1 MKNEDD
7 ILAPV
12 ATISRHRINIDGK
25 GISTLVTFYGCP
37 LRCQYCLNDYMQQV
51 PDNVKQIS
59 IAELNKRT
67 EKDYLYYLAT
77 GGGVTF
83 GGGEPALR
91 SRFIV
96 AFKQKCAQDYNVRIE
111 TSLYVPEEHIKNL
124 IPFIDE
130 WIIDIK
136 SLNEGTY
143 QQYTQGFLSVAYTNL
158 VLLAKQI
165 NPKKILIRLPLI
177 DNYNTE
183 EDRKQSIVKL
193 KQLGLYRFDLFTY
206 KHYRQ

>member
-1 MKNEDD
+1 MEKESD

-12 ATISRHRINIDGK
+12 ATISRHRINIDGE

-91 SRFIV
+91 SSFIV
-96 AFKQKCAQDYNVRIE
+96 AFKQQYAQNYNVRIE
-111 TSLYVPEEHIKNL
+111 TSLYVPEEHIRNL

-136 SLNEGTY
+136 SLNENTY
-143 QQYTQGFLSVAYTNL
+143 QQYTQGTLSVAYTNL
-158 VLLAKQI
+158 ALLAQQV
-165 NPKKILIRLPLI
+165 NPEKILVRLPLI
-177 DNYNTE
+177 DKYNTDE
-183 EDRKQSIVKL
+183 ERQQSIVKL
-193 KQLGLYRFDLFTY
+193 KQLGLFRFDLFTY
-206 KHYRQ
+206 KHHRL

>member
-1 MKNEDD
+1 M
-7 ILAPV
+7 
-12 ATISRHRINIDGK
+12 
-25 GISTLVTFYGCP
+25 
-37 LRCQYCLNDYMQQV
+37 
-51 PDNVKQIS
+51 
-59 IAELNKRT
+59 
-67 EKDYLYYLAT
+67 
-77 GGGVTF
+77 
-83 GGGEPALR
+83 R

-96 AFKQKCAQDYNVRIE
+96 AFKQKYAQDYNVRIE
-111 TSLYVPEEHIKNL
+111 TSLYVPEEHINNL

-158 VLLAKQI
+158 VLLAKQVD
-165 NPKKILIRLPLI
+165 PKKILIRLPLI

>member
-1 MKNEDD
+1 MEKESD

-25 GISTLVTFYGCP
+25 GINTLVTFYGCP
-37 LRCQYCLNDYMQQV
+37 LQCRYCLNDYMQQV
-51 PDNVKQIS
+51 PNNVKQIS

-67 EKDYLYYLAT
+67 EKDYLYYRAT

-83 GGGEPALR
+83 GGGEPTLR

-96 AFKQKCAQDYNVRIE
+96 AFKQRYAQDYNVRIE
-111 TSLYVPEEHIKNL
+111 TSLYVPEEHIRNL

-130 WIIDIK
+130 WIVDIK
-136 SLNEGTY
+136 SLNEDIY
-143 QQYTQGFLSVAYTNL
+143 QQYTQGTLSVAYTNL
-158 VLLAKQI
+158 VLLAKQVD
-165 NPKKILIRLPLI
+165 PKKILVRLPLI
-177 DNYNTE
+177 DKYNTE
-183 EDRKQSIVKL
+183 EDRQQSIAKL

-206 KHYRQ
+206 KHQRL